1 MNIELTGVVLTTA
14 LLRFPCKWY
23 WPLYFQTFKKL
34 WCMIR
39 YEGSKNKWAYSIVEQ
54 LKKTTCIVGF
64 EPSAFKWWHHPAEAS
79 PSTYDTEKKSRN
91 QKTQR
96 GRYIESYTRTRIRTY
111 HLRMTIAPFMLKQQ
125 QSFKVGSVRPLQLC
139 TTLTF
144 MHLHLQLLKME
155 STSLFPSIHS
165 LVS

>member
-1 MNIELTGVVLTTA
+1 MGIQYSRTIKKNHLHSGIRA
-14 LLRFPCKWY
+14 FC
-23 WPLYFQTFKKL
+23 FQMVTSPRRSITFDV
-34 WCMIR
+34 R
-39 YEGSKNKWAYSIVEQ
+39 YR
-54 LKKTTCIVGF
+54 
-64 EPSAFKWWHHPAEAS
+64 
-79 PSTYDTEKKSRN
+79 KKSRN

-96 GRYIESYTRTRIRTY
+96 GRYIESYTHTRIRTY

-155 STSLFPSIHS
+155 SISLFPSIHS